1 MAVLLIEFITKL
13 TFLTGIN
20 LVTEQ
25 YDEKLV
31 ASIQEGKFSEK
42 ELINLYDNA
51 IKKGRDDLIVHIK
64 LRLRSDFPRA
74 ANRLFGAKQV
84 DAVDK
89 LTILLANITEKYD
102 LSKNTVGRGVKAGG
116 DMVSGRKYL
125 DYYISYK
132 NSSKYVAAFGLVQ
145 DAADSELKVVLKNYK
160 TGEDAFLETTIYG
173 MDDYVSATAVYEQSL
188 LKILE

>member
-1 MAVLLIEFITKL
+1 M
-13 TFLTGIN
+13 
-20 LVTEQ
+20 TEQ

-42 ELINLYDNA
+42 ELTNLYDNA

-64 LRLRSDFPRA
+64 LRLRSDYPRT
-74 ANRLFGAKQV
+74 ANRLFGAKQL

-89 LTILLANITEKYD
+89 LTVLLANISAKYD

-132 NSSKYVAAFGLVQ
+132 NSSKYVVALALVQ
-145 DAADSELKVVLKNYK
+145 DTADSELKAVLKNYK
-160 TGEDAFLETTIYG
+160 TGEDDFLETTVYK
-173 MDDYVSATAVYEQSL
+173 MDDYVSASDDYEQAL
-188 LKILE
+188 KKILE